1 MVIPGAIARGTWTFN
16 EGTRPSDAVSK
27 AAYTQLDGMSDQ
39 ISDRLNGLSP
49 PEADSG
55 VLADAIASMIAMP
68 AGAHFA
74 RWSVCC
80 TTVARKPA
88 ASWRNGMPN

>member
-80 TTVARKPA
+80 TTAARKLA
-88 ASWRNGMPN
+88 TSRRKGMPN